1 MGILPGGYDIHVL
14 LPHPSLPQVLLL
26 PTEDGWALPHW
37 HTEEWHFWQSVGHVN
52 LDVWDRFGCD
62 VTTLRCLGTASD
74 AGRAVRWYEL
84 ENHTAAPPAK
94 SGEWLG
100 PEALPDVADAGQ
112 RVLLG
117 QWFREAVDGT
127 PPRRRAWARRGWF
140 AAART
145 WIDDQLR
152 YQGLLRV
159 GPVEQVRSWE
169 RGCVLRVPTMKGA
182 LYFKALPAVF
192 GHEIPLIELL
202 AASHPD
208 AVVSLLAVDRDRHWM
223 LMADMGDLSLDRVAN
238 PARWEEALGR
248 FARLQLAT
256 AAAPDALIDLGCPDR
271 RIEAL
276 PEHIDSFFAAFPDYP
291 GLSDEDVARLRALAP
306 TLKDACAALARYRIP
321 ATLEHGDFWPG
332 NVMISDDAYIYF
344 DWSNSS
350 PSHPFFSL
358 TLFLEFDN
366 IPQALMADPDLPLRL
381 RDAYLAPWA
390 EYGAPDDRIRAF
402 ELARKVGPLHL
413 ALLYHLT
420 ILPNMEARWEMEN
433 MVPFYLR
440 MLLR

>member
-1 MGILPGGYDIHVL
+1 MGTSPDGYDVHVL
-14 LPHPSLPQVLLL
+14 LPHTSLPQVLLL
-26 PTEDGWALPHW
+26 PTEGGWALPHW
-37 HTEEWHFWQSVGHVN
+37 HTEERHFWQSVGHLTREVRS
-52 LDVWDRFGCD
+52 RFGFD
-62 VTTLRCLGTASD
+62 VTTLRCLRTASE

-84 ENHTAAPPAK
+84 ENHTTAPHAGN
-94 SGEWLG
+94 GEWLG
-100 PEALPDVADAGQ
+100 PRALPDVADAGQ

-117 QWFREAVDGT
+117 QWFREVVDGT

-140 AAART
+140 VAARA

-152 YQGLLRV
+152 HQGLRRT
-159 GPVEQVRSWE
+159 GPVGQVRTWE
-169 RGCVLRVPTMKGA
+169 RGCVLRVPTVTGA
-182 LYFKALPAVF
+182 LYFKALPAMF

-208 AVVSLLAVDRDRHWM
+208 TVVGLLAVDRDRHWM
-223 LMADMGDLSLDRVAN
+223 LMADMGDLSLDRAAD
-238 PARWEEALGR
+238 PARWEEALRR
-248 FARLQLAT
+248 FAHLQLAT
-256 AAAPDALIDLGCPDR
+256 ASAPDALLALGCPDR

-276 PEHIDSFFAAFPDYP
+276 PGHIDSFFAALPEYP
-291 GLSDEDVARLRALAP
+291 GLSGEDVARLRALAP
-306 TLKDACAALARYRIP
+306 TLKDACAALAGYRIP

-332 NVMISDDAYIYF
+332 NVMASDDAYIYF
-344 DWSNSS
+344 DWSDSTL
-350 PSHPFFSL
+350 SHPFFSL
-358 TLFLEFDN
+358 TLFLESDN

-381 RDAYLAPWA
+381 RDAYLASWA
-390 EYGAPDDRIRAF
+390 AYGTRDDRIRAF